1 MRRPVKNRNK
11 VKPDFMYQ
19 STLVEKFINYIM
31 ESGKKNAARKILYG
45 VFADIKTNLKTDP
58 LELFENVIKS
68 VGPTMEVRSRRVGG
82 ANYQVPMEVRPERK
96 IALAMRWIKEA
107 ASSKKGSPMKKRLFD
122 ELVACSKNE
131 GEAIKKRDN
140 VHKMAEANRAFAHF
154 GFSGNKRPRPVATT
168 APREA
173 ATVTPAPVAA
183 APAV

>member
-11 VKPDFMYQ
+11 VSPDFKYN
-19 STLVEKFINYIM
+19 SLLVEKFINYLM
-31 ESGKKNAARKILYG
+31 EDGKKNAARKILYG
-45 VFADIKTNLKTDP
+45 TLDDIKENLKTDP

-96 IALAMRWIKEA
+96 VALAMRWIKEA
-107 ASSKKGSPMKKRLFD
+107 ASSKKGSPMRKRLFD

-131 GEAIKKRDN
+131 GESIKKRDN

-154 GFSGNKRPRPVATT
+154 GFSGKNRPRPTA

-173 ATVTPAPVAA
+173 ATITPSAAAPVTPAV
-183 APAV
+183 

>member
-1 MRRPVKNRNK
+1 
-11 VKPDFMYQ
+11 MYQ

-31 ESGKKNAARKILYG
+31 ESGKKNAARKIMYG
-45 VFADIKTNLKTDP
+45 VFEDIKENLKTDP

-68 VGPTMEVRSRRVGG
+68 VGPNMEVRSRRVGG
-82 ANYQVPMEVRPERK
+82 ANYQVPMEVRQERK

-107 ASSKKGSPMKKRLFD
+107 ANSKKGSPMRKRLFD

-154 GFSGNKRPRPVATT
+154 GFSGKNRPRPTSPST
-168 APREA
+168 GSGSSTREA
-173 ATVTPAPVAA
+173 ATITPAAPVAPVTPAA
-183 APAV
+183 

>member
-11 VKPDFMYQ
+11 VKPDFKYN
-19 STLVEKFINYIM
+19 SLLVEKFINYLM
-31 ESGKKNAARKILYG
+31 EDGKKNAARKILYG
-45 VFADIKTNLKTDP
+45 TLDDIQENLKTDP

-96 IALAMRWIKEA
+96 VALAMRWIKEA
-107 ASSKKGSPMKKRLFD
+107 ASSKKGSPMRKRLFD

-131 GEAIKKRDN
+131 GESIKKRDN

-154 GFSGNKRPRPVATT
+154 GFAKNRPRPTAG

-173 ATVTPAPVAA
+173 ATITPSAAAPVTPAV
-183 APAV
+183 